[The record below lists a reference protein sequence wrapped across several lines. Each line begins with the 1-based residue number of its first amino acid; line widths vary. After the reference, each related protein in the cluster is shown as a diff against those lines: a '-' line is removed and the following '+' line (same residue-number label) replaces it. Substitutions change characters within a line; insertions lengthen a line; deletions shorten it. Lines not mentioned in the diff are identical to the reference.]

1 MNTETILVVEDEPAI
16 REMIVTTLEMSGFEC
31 LQAEDVND
39 AHNQVVDHR
48 PAMILLDW
56 MLPGNQSGID
66 LCRRLKKDEMLSEI
80 PIIMLTARGEED
92 NKVQGL
98 DAGADDYIT
107 KPFSTTILLS
117 HSRLESWS
125 HELKRYFAVVV
136 FYLVKNLLRQKV

>member
-16 REMIVTTLEMSGFEC
+16 REMIVTTLEMAGFEC
-31 LQAEDVND
+31 LQAKDVNE

-66 LCRRLKKDEMLSEI
+66 LCRRLKKDEMLSEV

-98 DAGADDYIT
+98 DAGAD
-107 KPFSTTILLS
+107 
-117 HSRLESWS
+117 
-125 HELKRYFAVVV
+125 
-136 FYLVKNLLRQKV
+136 